1 MAKIG
6 KATMDEPRAQD
17 PTAAAA
23 RQREDLKRAIEAGVL
38 GPLRAAQEGV
48 DPSIDKPEKKDEPDL
63 DLGMP
68 VDVPAQ
74 EDARSWEEALVKMKK
89 QKTKR
94 VAAPPPKPAERPK
107 MESFI
112 KSLLGEEGQARAAA
126 EEAEGPRDEETR
138 GETETVE
145 EDGTGGTD
153 QKGTTGT
160 NGTGPKGGDFDGGGG
175 TPPPPPPPDDDDPG
189 DVNTDIYAD
198 HLPEELQDD
207 PAALK
212 AAAEDAARK
221 QYDNKYANK
230 DPSTEASVEIDGED
244 WTKATYPDGTVW
256 NISPDG
262 DSVLRSPDKKETPKE
277 QQSPTKGGRE

>member
-1 MAKIG
+1 MAKTG
-6 KATMDEPRAQD
+6 MAPEAPKTPAPSSDRRRA
-17 PTAAAA
+17 
-23 RQREDLKRAIEAGVL
+23 DLKEAITLGLLSPLGGRREA
-38 GPLRAAQEGV
+38 V
-48 DPSIDKPEKKDEPDL
+48 DPDQDRSVDTSAPDL
-63 DLGMP
+63 DIEMP

-74 EDARSWEEALVKMKK
+74 EDAESWEQAVTKMKK

-94 VAAPPPKPAERPK
+94 VAAPPPKPVERPK

-138 GETETVE
+138 GETETAE

-262 DSVLRSPDKKETPKE
+262 DSVLRSPDKKEMPKE
-277 QQSPTKGGRE
+277 LQSPFQGGRE